1 MSKVS
6 KGGDKDCKLFDISHS
21 GSSNTT
27 PTQCFVKECNICN
40 ECCVVPPGQIV
51 VFGIIMLVGVVSY
64 CPRTQFN
71 YANCHI
77 IFFHV
82 IIKQNIC
89 ITIIKP
95 FICSVFQHGIA
106 KYIPLCSVL

>member
-6 KGGDKDCKLFDISHS
+6 KGEGDKDCKLFDISHS

-51 VFGIIMLVGVVSY
+51 VFD
-64 CPRTQFN
+64 
-71 YANCHI
+71 
-77 IFFHV
+77 
-82 IIKQNIC
+82 IC
-89 ITIIKP
+89 
-95 FICSVFQHGIA
+95 
-106 KYIPLCSVL
+106 